1 LSSIKQLAG
10 HTFWYG
16 VSSIGARFISYL
28 LAPILTYSL
37 ANMSDYGKVGLIYSA
52 IPLLNVVFTYGF
64 ETTYFRFAGR
74 AEFKKDLYST
84 SSLSLF
90 FSTIFLTAILW
101 YYRAAFGAVI
111 GLSAFPQII
120 QISIFIIATDA
131 LTRIPFA
138 KLRQEGRPR
147 KYAFIN
153 IMGIL
158 INIFFIWFYI
168 IYCPGHTGAKSN
180 LLVAAV
186 YNENTNPVVY
196 VVLSQLYQSI
206 FTFLCL
212 WGEIRQVKFTFNVK
226 LWKEMMI
233 YSLPLLI
240 AGMGGM
246 INETFDRV
254 MLYWW
259 LPGSAEYRE
268 QQVGIYNACYKLSI
282 LITLFVQAFRLG
294 AEPFFFSQAEN
305 GNPQKTYARVMKF
318 FVITL
323 SIVFLLINLFLPIW
337 KWFIKPPYWVGLTVV
352 PVLVLANICLG
363 IYYSLSIWYKLTNKT
378 MAGAVITLIAAGVT
392 ILVNWI
398 FIPKFG
404 FLASA
409 WATFAAYF
417 TLMLISFI
425 WGQKAYFV
433 PYQWKKLLAYLAITI
448 IIFFIHK
455 FITSLWENETFALLL
470 STIFTTAFI
479 LFILKIEKK
488 EFQEV
493 PYIGKWIK
501 KI

>member
-1 LSSIKQLAG
+1 
-10 HTFWYG
+10 
-16 VSSIGARFISYL
+16 
-28 LAPILTYSL
+28 
-37 ANMSDYGKVGLIYSA
+37 MSDYGKVGLIYSA
-52 IPLLNVVFTYGF
+52 IPLLNVIFTYGF

-90 FSTIFLTAILW
+90 FSTIILSAILW
-101 YYRAAFGAVI
+101 FYREAFGEVI
-111 GLSAFPQII
+111 GLAAFPQII
-120 QISIFIIATDA
+120 QISIFIIAIDA

-138 KLRQEGRPR
+138 KLRQEGRPK

-168 IYCPGHTGAKSN
+168 IYCPAHTGAKSN
-180 LLVAAV
+180 LVVVLL

-196 VVLSQLYQSI
+196 VVLSQLFQSI
-206 FTFLCL
+206 FTFICL
-212 WGEIRQVKFTFNVK
+212 WGEIRQVRLNFNIK

-254 MLYWW
+254 MLFWW
-259 LPGSAEYRE
+259 LPGSPEYRE

-294 AEPFFFSQAEN
+294 AEPFFFNQAEK
-305 GNPQKTYARVMKF
+305 GSPQKTYARVMKF

-323 SIVFLLINLFLPIW
+323 SIVFLVITLFLPIW
-337 KWFIKPPYWVGLTVV
+337 KWFIKEPYWVGLKIV

-378 MAGAVITLIAAGVT
+378 MAGAIITLVATGVT
-392 ILVNWI
+392 IFINWL
-398 FIPKFG
+398 FIPTFG
-404 FLASA
+404 FMASA

-417 TLMLISFI
+417 SLMLISFI
-425 WGQKAYFV
+425 WGQKVYFV
-433 PYQWKKLLAYLAITI
+433 PYQWKKLLAYLI
-448 IIFFIHK
+448 ISIGLFFIHQL
-455 FITSLWENETFALLL
+455 FTSFWENQTFALLL
-470 STIFTTAFI
+470 STILTTSFI
-479 LFILKIEKK
+479 VFILKIEKK
-488 EFQEV
+488 EFQQI
-493 PYIGKWIK
+493 PLIGKWIH

>member
-1 LSSIKQLAG
+1 MSSIKQLAG

-74 AEFKKDLYST
+74 PEFKKDLYST
-84 SSLSLF
+84 SSLSLL

-101 YYRAAFGAVI
+101 YYRAAFGEVI
-111 GLSAFPQII
+111 GLAAFPQII

-168 IYCPGHTGAKSN
+168 IYCPGHTGTKSN
-180 LLVAAV
+180 FVVATF

-206 FTFLCL
+206 FTFICL
-212 WGEIRQVKFTFNVK
+212 LGEIRQVKFSFNVI

-294 AEPFFFSQAEN
+294 AEPFFFTQAEK
-305 GNPQKTYARVMKF
+305 GNPQQTYARVMKF

-323 SIVFLLINLFLPIW
+323 SIVFLVITLFLPIW
-337 KWFIKPPYWVGLTVV
+337 KWFIKPPYWVGLTIV

-378 MAGAVITLIAAGVT
+378 MAGAIITLIAAGVT
-392 ILVNWI
+392 ILVNWL

-409 WATFAAYF
+409 WATFTSYF
-417 TLMLISFI
+417 VLMLISFI
-425 WGQKAYFV
+425 WGQKVYFV
-433 PYQWKKLLAYLAITI
+433 PYQWKKLLAYLAVSI
-448 IIFFIHK
+448 IIFFVHK

-470 STIFTTAFI
+470 STVFTATFI

-488 EFQEV
+488 EFQQM
-493 PYIGKWIK
+493 PYIGKWIR

>member
-52 IPLLNVVFTYGF
+52 IPLLNVIFTYGF
-64 ETTYFRFAGR
+64 ETTYFRFANR
-74 AEFKKDLYST
+74 PEFKKDIYST

-90 FSTIFLTAILW
+90 FSTILMTGILW
-101 YYRAAFGAVI
+101 YYREAFGAII
-111 GLSAFPQII
+111 GLSSFPQII
-120 QISIFIIATDA
+120 QISIFIIAIDT

-138 KLRQEGRPR
+138 KLRQEQRPR

-158 INIFFIWFYI
+158 INIFFIWFFI
-168 IYCPGHTGAKSN
+168 IYCPAHTGSRSN
-180 LLVAAV
+180 KIVSLLF
-186 YNENTNPVVY
+186 NENTNPVVY
-196 VVLSQLYQSI
+196 VVLSQLFQSV

-212 WGEIRQVKFTFNVK
+212 LGEIRQIKFSFNVK

-233 YSLPLLI
+233 YSLPLLV
-240 AGMGGM
+240 AGLGGM

-259 LPGSAEYRE
+259 LPGTAEYRE

-294 AEPFFFSQAEN
+294 AEPFFFRQAEQ
-305 GNPQKTYARVMKF
+305 GNPQKIYARVMKF

-323 SIVFLLINLFLPIW
+323 SFVFLLINLYLPIW
-337 KWFIKPPYWVGLTVV
+337 KWFIKPPYWVGLKIV

-378 MAGAVITLIAAGVT
+378 MAGAIITLVASGIT
-392 ILVNWI
+392 ILVNWL
-398 FIPKFG
+398 FIPHFG
-404 FLASA
+404 FMASA

-417 TLMLISFI
+417 SLMAISYF
-425 WGQKAYFV
+425 WGQKVYFI
-433 PYQWKKLLAYLAITI
+433 PYQWKKLLAYLSLSILI
-448 IIFFIHK
+448 YFIYNA
-455 FITSLWENETFALLL
+455 ITSLWENEVFALILATFLTFAFLLFV
-470 STIFTTAFI
+470 I
-479 LFILKIEKK
+479 KIEKR
-488 EFQEV
+488 EFQQL
-493 PYIGKWIK
+493 PFIGKWVRK
-501 KI
+501 L